1 MARTAIKFGMFV
13 AVCLAL
19 TVYLAST
26 IGNTTVG
33 GLVGRGPETY
43 TLTASFDDVTGLLVN
58 DNVKVAGVPVGKV
71 TGVEVSEGK
80 ALVRMEIESDHP
92 LPSDSAAAIRWR
104 NLIGQRYVYLF
115 PGDAPT
121 AFEDGDTVAKTT
133 NVIDLGELFNRLGPV
148 VATIDES
155 RVNEFLETVTSAL
168 EGNEADIS
176 QALDDLAFVVK
187 GLGERDEAIGS
198 LIENL
203 EVVSR
208 TIADRDAQI
217 ETMLDN
223 LAALAGTF
231 SDNTELLDSAI
242 TELGSF
248 NRDLSTILT
257 TNRGELDRI
266 VANLDDT
273 LNTVESQLEPVQLTL
288 DRLDDN
294 GRAAFLSSRHGEFL
308 NQTILCVTFGQPPPC
323 PTPIVPGLGEITGNG
338 SVDEPVTYRP
348 DRPSGGEAILSLV
361 GGGR

>member
-1 MARTAIKFGMFV
+1 MARTAIKFGLFV
-13 AVCLAL
+13 ALCLVF

-33 GLVGRGPETY
+33 GLVGRGPDTY
-43 TLTASFDDVTGLLVN
+43 TLAASFDDVTGLLVD

-71 TGVEVSEGK
+71 TGVEVSEGE
-80 ALVRMEIESDHP
+80 ALVRMEIDSDHP
-92 LPSDSAAAIRWR
+92 LPSDSSAAIRWR
-104 NLIGQRYVYLF
+104 NLIGQRYLYLF

-121 AFEDGDTVAKTT
+121 SFEDGDQIEETT

-155 RVNEFLETVTSAL
+155 KVNEFLETVTSAL

-242 TELGSF
+242 TELGAF

-266 VANLDDT
+266 VANLDNT
-273 LNTVESQLEPVQLTL
+273 LNTVEGELGSVQLAL
-288 DRLDDN
+288 DRLDEN
-294 GRAAFLSSRHGEFL
+294 GRAAFLSSRNGEFL
-308 NQTILCVTFGQPPPC
+308 NQTILCVTAGQPPPC
-323 PTPIVPGLGEITGNG
+323 PTPIVPGLPSITGNA
-338 SVDEPVTYRP
+338 SADQAVTYAP
-348 DRPSGGEAILSLV
+348 DRPQGGAAILSLL
-361 GGGR
+361 GGRR

>member
-1 MARTAIKFGMFV
+1 MTRTAIKFGAFV
-13 AVCLAL
+13 AVCLFF
-19 TVYLAST
+19 TVYLAAT
-26 IGNTTVG
+26 IGNTTFA
-33 GLVGRGPETY
+33 GLIGRGPDTY
-43 TLTASFDDVTGLLVN
+43 TLAATFDDVTGLLVD

-71 TGVEVSEGK
+71 TDVDVVEGEAVVE
-80 ALVRMEIESDHP
+80 MEIDSDHK

-121 AFEDGDTVAKTT
+121 TFEDGDVVAETT

-148 VATIDES
+148 VATIEES
-155 RVNEFLETVTSAL
+155 KVNQFLETVTSAL
-168 EGNEADIS
+168 EGNEADVS

-187 GLGERDEAIGS
+187 GLGERDQAIGS

-231 SDNTELLDSAI
+231 SDNTALLDSAI
-242 TELGSF
+242 VELGSF
-248 NRDLSTILT
+248 NRDLSFILD
-257 TNRGELDRI
+257 TNSEELDRI
-266 VANLDDT
+266 VANLDNT
-273 LNTVESQLEPVQLTL
+273 LNTVESELGPLQQIL

-294 GRAAFLSSRHGEFL
+294 GRAAFLSSRNGEFL
-308 NQTILCVTFGQPPPC
+308 NQTILCITTTPPPC
-323 PTPIVPGLGEITGNG
+323 PTPIVPGL
-338 SVDEPVTYRP
+338 EPVTANASTRQAVDYRP
-348 DRPSGGEAILSLV
+348 NRRRGGAAILSLV
-361 GGGR
+361 GGAR

>member
-1 MARTAIKFGMFV
+1 MTRTAIKFGLFV
-13 AVCLAL
+13 AVCLMF

-26 IGNTTVG
+26 IGNTSIG
-33 GLVGRGPETY
+33 GLVGRGEETY

-71 TGVEVSEGK
+71 TGVDVEAGEAV
-80 ALVRMEIESDHP
+80 VRMEIDADQA
-92 LPSDSAAAIRWR
+92 LPADSAAAVRWR

-121 AFEDGDTVAKTT
+121 TLQDGDVITETT
-133 NVIDLGELFNRLGPV
+133 NVIDLGELFNRLGPI

-155 RVNEFLETVTSAL
+155 KVNEFLETVTSAL
-168 EGNEADIS
+168 EGNEADVS
-176 QALDDLAFVVK
+176 QTLDDLAVVVK
-187 GLGERDEAIGS
+187 GLGERDEAIAS

-208 TIADRDAQI
+208 TIADRDTQI

-223 LAALAGTF
+223 LGALARTF
-231 SDNTELLDSAI
+231 SDNTELLDAAL
-242 TELGSF
+242 TEMGAF

-266 VANLDDT
+266 IANLDDT
-273 LNTVESQLEPVQLTL
+273 LNTVESQLGPVELTL

-294 GRAAFLSSRHGEFL
+294 GRAAFLASRNGEFL
-308 NQTILCVTFGQPPPC
+308 NQTILCVTALPPPC
-323 PTPIVPGLGEITGNG
+323 PTPIVPGLETITGQSAASG
-338 SVDEPVTYRP
+338 PVTYTPNR
-348 DRPSGGEAILSLV
+348 RSGSAAILSLV
-361 GGGR
+361 GGAR